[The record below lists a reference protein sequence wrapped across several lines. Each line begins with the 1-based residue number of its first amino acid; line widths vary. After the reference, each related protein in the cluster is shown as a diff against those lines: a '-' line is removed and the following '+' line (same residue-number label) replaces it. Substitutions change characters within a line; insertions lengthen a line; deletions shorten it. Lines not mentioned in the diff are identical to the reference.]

1 MSGPAYTAPVDQQG
15 DIAPVPVKQDST
27 TEPQP
32 ASSAAPAPVEI
43 NGDVNQ
49 AIPGLSGD
57 SVATQQPTQAPTSD
71 LRTSTDAV
79 EPQQASTEPA
89 AAAPVD
95 ANASVA
101 PAAQALDALDTPPA
115 VSTPSVPEA
124 AATLTQIATSAPAI
138 NGDAASVGAPAPT
151 VAETAPVHINGTSAE
166 PAPASIEQAQQ
177 EAALQLGFASPAPE
191 PQAPAP
197 AAAEAAVDQPSQP
210 VIDAPVVEPAP
221 ITAPEVP
228 PPPPVVPLPQQL
240 AQRPPLVHV
249 DSASSLAAQPPTPTV
264 PGTTAAA
271 ASAVAPSTTA
281 SLAASNVATVDS
293 TTASPA
299 APLPSPAAPA
309 VSDPAP
315 VTQDAGEVKMEDA
328 YAPAVSGDVSP
339 TTVLKRSAPE
349 ELNASIDQS
358 LGGDDRDVKRPRME
372 AESVTPAA
380 TTESAP
386 APAPVQGFDPLAFSA
401 PQSTFASSAPAP
413 APTMSP
419 AEMYNAPGSAPAFN
433 PAAPATSAID
443 GSLTSAPSA
452 ISPAPPTDAPA
463 PATPIAVMTR
473 DQQKSAVN
481 LLRNLKRNKNAA
493 PFLRPV
499 DPVLQLIPDYPRVI
513 TKPMDLGTIEAKV
526 TATGKAMTAAGKAGR
541 VFGLDYSGQ
550 GQWEGKSDKV
560 YRTADELKADVAQIW
575 QNCFTYNGPPER
587 HPVSKMAQEMKEAA
601 EKNLLA
607 MPAAPLVDP
616 TAPPP
621 PPPVEVK
628 RDRRPSNS
636 FVPTI
641 RRSEDGARPKR
652 EIKTPAYDLAYG
664 NDALDQVQMPVSG
677 KSRTGRVSGKSAQ
690 EQLRFCK
697 EVIKELFKKV
707 HEPYA
712 FPFYEPVNYIQL
724 NIPQYPSIIKRPMD
738 LGTVRTK
745 LETGQYPLPPYAPF
759 EADVRLIF
767 RNCYTF
773 NPPGTPVHEM
783 GRRLEAV
790 FDAKWEERPSG
801 ASFEDDGFS
810 DDDGISAMQM
820 QLASLQ
826 ASIEQMKQNKRAEK
840 ERQRAAERHALQQQY
855 QRPPKPP
862 KRPSLDYG
870 APPRPPSNPN
880 PKRPKKPKKKRESSD
895 EEDYYDDAGDYYGA
909 VVPAQ
914 PEETGELVTFEMKRE
929 LATKIVTFE
938 GEALERAI
946 DIIRQGM
953 PALLG
958 DANKEIELDIDQL
971 DQRTL
976 LTLYRFVCPDSA
988 AARPKP
994 AKARRNGS
1002 QPGPSKRK
1010 NLDEVKESE
1019 RIEALEARLRE
1030 FEKQSSV
1037 NQAGTPGA
1045 SGGAMDVAGVGA
1057 GAAVGG
1063 QASSDSS
1070 SDDDSGSDS
1079 DDD

>member
-1 MSGPAYTAPVDQQG
+1 MSGPAFTAPVDQQ
-15 DIAPVPVKQDST
+15 DAPQPAPAKHDLGT
-27 TEPQP
+27 APQP
-32 ASSAAPAPVEI
+32 ASSAAPAPVDI
-43 NGDVNQ
+43 DARAQ
-49 AIPGLSGD
+49 AVPGLVGD
-57 SVATQQPTQAPTSD
+57 SLAATPQPPPAPTSD
-71 LRTSTDAV
+71 VRTVPD
-79 EPQQASTEPA
+79 A
-89 AAAPVD
+89 AAAPEQAVD
-95 ANASVA
+95 APA
-101 PAAQALDALDTPPA
+101 PAPAPVDADAPEASATASTALVDSAPDT
-115 VSTPSVPEA
+115 STPSVPEA
-124 AATLTQIATSAPAI
+124 AATLTQIASSDPDVNGNVAPTPSVIDSAPVHVNGTTADAAPTNAEQPGPVSAPA
-138 NGDAASVGAPAPT
+138 P
-151 VAETAPVHINGTSAE
+151 
-166 PAPASIEQAQQ
+166 
-177 EAALQLGFASPAPE
+177 GFASPAPASE
-191 PQAPAP
+191 PQS
-197 AAAEAAVDQPSQP
+197 AAAAASPD
-210 VIDAPVVEPAP
+210 IAAPVVEPAP
-221 ITAPEVP
+221 ISAPEVP

-240 AQRPPLVHV
+240 TQRPPLVHV

-264 PGTTAAA
+264 PGA
-271 ASAVAPSTTA
+271 ASAAPSAAA
-281 SLAASNVATVDS
+281 SLAAAS
-293 TTASPA
+293 TTAVNSATASPV
-299 APLPSPAAPA
+299 APSPSPAPA
-309 VSDPAP
+309 AS
-315 VTQDAGEVKMEDA
+315 AGEGGLPAAQGAEEVNMEDA
-328 YAPAVSGDVSP
+328 SAPSFAASTGGDVSP

-349 ELNASIDQS
+349 EASAAIDQS
-358 LGGDDRDVKRPRME
+358 LGAEDRDAKRPRVDSE
-372 AESVTPAA
+372 PSASAAVAEPMPT
-380 TTESAP
+380 
-386 APAPVQGFDPLAFSA
+386 PVQGYDPLAFSA
-401 PQSTFASSAPAP
+401 PQSMASAYASSASAP

-419 AEMYNAPGSAPAFN
+419 SEMYNALGSTPAFN
-433 PAAPATSAID
+433 PAAPAPTPAADGTVAAPADSAVPV
-443 GSLTSAPSA
+443 TAPA
-452 ISPAPPTDAPA
+452 AQA

-473 DQQKSAVN
+473 DQQKAAVN
-481 LLRNLKRNKNAA
+481 LLRNLKRNRNAG

-513 TKPMDLGTIEAKV
+513 TKPMDLGTVEAKV
-526 TATGKAMTAAGKAGR
+526 MATGKAMTAAGKAGR
-541 VFGLDYSGQ
+541 VYGLDYSGT
-550 GQWEGKSDKV
+550 GQWEGQSDKV
-560 YRTADELKADVAQIW
+560 YRTADELKADLGQIW
-575 QNCFTYNGPPER
+575 LNCFTYNGPPER

-601 EKNLLA
+601 DKGLNS

-621 PPPVEVK
+621 PPVVEK

-641 RRSEDGARPKR
+641 RRSDDGARPKR
-652 EIKTPAYDLAYG
+652 EIKTPAYDLPYDG
-664 NDALDQVQMPVSG
+664 LDNVQMPVSG

-712 FPFYEPVNYIQL
+712 FPFYEPVNYIAL
-724 NIPQYPSIIKRPMD
+724 NIPQYPSIIKKPMD

-745 LETGQYPLPPYAPF
+745 LENGLYPLPPYAPF
-759 EADVRLIF
+759 EADIRLIF

-801 ASFEDDGFS
+801 SSFEDEFS

-820 QLASLQ
+820 QLANLQ
-826 ASIEQMKQNKRAEK
+826 ASIEQMKQNKRLEK
-840 ERQRAAERHALQQQY
+840 ERQRAAERSAAAY
-855 QRPPKPP
+855 ARPPKPP
-862 KRPSLDYG
+862 KRPSMDYG
-870 APPRPPSNPN
+870 APRPPSTSNT
-880 PKRPKKPKKKRESSD
+880 KRPKKPKKKRDSSD
-895 EEDYYDDAGDYYGA
+895 DEDFYDDAGDYYGA
-909 VVPAQ
+909 VVPPQ

-988 AARPKP
+988 AGRPKA
-994 AKARRNGS
+994 AKPRRNGS

-1019 RIEALEARLRE
+1019 RIEMLEARLRE
-1030 FEKQSSV
+1030 FEKQSSA
-1037 NQAGTPGA
+1037 NQASTPGA
-1045 SGGAMDVAGVGA
+1045 TGGMDMAAGGGVP

-1070 SDDDSGSDS
+1070 SDEDSGSDS